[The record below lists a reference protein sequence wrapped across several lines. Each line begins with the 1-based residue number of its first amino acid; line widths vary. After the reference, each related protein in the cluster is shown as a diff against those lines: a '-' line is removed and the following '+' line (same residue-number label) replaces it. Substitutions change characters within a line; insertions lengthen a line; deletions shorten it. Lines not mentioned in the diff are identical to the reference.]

1 MQVCVLRGR
10 YDAAQTL
17 WEGMRAS
24 VRGVR
29 KGVEEAAFDARE
41 AAVASAKGAAEL
53 SEMHTVIAR
62 LEQEVVAG
70 DARTQEL
77 QAQIAR
83 EQAAREEKRKAEEA
97 GGGRG
102 GDGAAGG
109 GKGGKG
115 GGREK
120 RGGGSGVGGLLSGA
134 MSMLG
139 YGQEEKDEEE
149 VVAERELAE
158 ARARLSG
165 VQAKRSREEGVV
177 RAEVAELQEQVETR
191 SRLSQRLSLQPK
203 PSPLNPK
210 PSTLNPKP

>member
-1 MQVCVLRGR
+1 
-10 YDAAQTL
+10 
-17 WEGMRAS
+17 
-24 VRGVR
+24 
-29 KGVEEAAFDARE
+29 
-41 AAVASAKGAAEL
+41 
-53 SEMHTVIAR
+53 
-62 LEQEVVAG
+62 
-70 DARTQEL
+70 
-77 QAQIAR
+77 
-83 EQAAREEKRKAEEA
+83 
-97 GGGRG
+97 
-102 GDGAAGG
+102 
-109 GKGGKG
+109 
-115 GGREK
+115 
-120 RGGGSGVGGLLSGA
+120 
-134 MSMLG
+134 MLG